1 MTTLRLRHL
10 PIAFVVLALAACGAS
25 TGTGSSVSSTPT
37 EPTDPPDEVPGGS
50 EYADLSNR
58 AAPGTAGTGMAY
70 VLLEG
75 QARRNS
81 DGVQFNF
88 STGEVTGGLLSGT
101 DVDEAEYTNPAN
113 GEFSRIVRISG
124 DNVFGVVGLDVLP
137 GDLPTAGT
145 VTSYNEG
152 WVGMTAAFENDALV
166 LEGDA
171 TFTASWGSND
181 IDGRFFNLSG
191 TSSVGGGVTNVGTII
206 LTDGTISGDNFTG
219 GAVSGTGRF
228 AAIGG
233 SGTTSQTGGTFF
245 GPEAD
250 ELGGVVLINDATDVI
265 LVVGAFQ
272 AD

>member
-1 MTTLRLRHL
+1 MKTRLLRHL
-10 PIAFVVLALAACGAS
+10 PIAFAVLALTACG
-25 TGTGSSVSSTPT
+25 GGGGGSDGSGIPT
-37 EPTDPPDEVPGGS
+37 EPTDPPDEVVDGA
-50 EYADLSNR
+50 YADLSDR
-58 AAPGTAGTGMAY
+58 TAPGTAGMAY

-75 QARRNS
+75 QTRRNS
-81 DGVQFNF
+81 DGVNITY
-88 STGEVTGGLLSGT
+88 STGAISGGLLAGT
-101 DVDEAEYTNPAN
+101 DVDDAIYSNPAN

-124 DNVFGVVGLDVLP
+124 DNVFGAVGLDVLS

-152 WVGMTAAFENDALV
+152 WVGMTATFENNVYV
-166 LEGDA
+166 LTGDA
-171 TFTASWGSND
+171 EFTATWGAND

-191 TSSVGGGVTNVGTII
+191 SDRSGSVPNQGTII
-206 LTDGTISGDNFTG
+206 LTDGTISGDTFSG
-219 GAVSGTGRF
+219 GSVTGTGLF
-228 AAIGG
+228 APLGG

-250 ELGGVVLINDATDVI
+250 ELGGVIVINDTNDDI

>member
-1 MTTLRLRHL
+1 MTTLKLRHL
-10 PIAFVVLALAACGAS
+10 PIAFVVLTLAACGAGS
-25 TGTGSSVSSTPT
+25 GTGDSVNNIPT

-50 EYADLSNR
+50 EYAELSNR

-75 QARRNS
+75 QTRRNS
-81 DGVQFNF
+81 DGVSIDFA
-88 STGEVTGGLLSGT
+88 SGDITGGLLSGT
-101 DVDEAEYTNPAN
+101 NVDEAEYTNPAN

-124 DNVFGVVGLDVLP
+124 DNVFGAVGLDVLS

-152 WVGMTAAFENDALV
+152 WVGMTAAFENDVLV

-171 TFTASWGSND
+171 TFTASWGAND

-191 TSSVGGGVTNVGTII
+191 TSSAGGGVTNVGTII
-206 LTDGTISGDNFTG
+206 LTDGTITGDNFTG

-233 SGTTSQTGGTFF
+233 AGTTSQTGGTFF
-245 GPEAD
+245 GPDAD
-250 ELGGVVLINDATDVI
+250 ELGGVVLINDTTDDI